1 MGGSVPRLR
10 MQRAA
15 WHRLLHLWVVA
26 SILLSSTVLAQ
37 PFGSLLGYRAV
48 EYPGPGFDFNTP
60 GDVVRELGDTD
71 GDGFTDYAIGSPQA
85 TFRGRGGVGVIYVIY
100 GSREPLGFPLE
111 SLSLAQ
117 GGDGRR
123 GFVIGNAVVHGSTQG
138 GATVG
143 SLAPL
148 GDVDGDGYD
157 DFALGDSAQPRPG
170 SGAGVLYLFYGGPRT
185 PTAVPFPAEIDLLEA
200 ANGAFG
206 DRVVRIPG
214 REGVGLYTKNVTG
227 IGDFNGDGKTDFAV
241 GNSGLPPYEAGAID
255 IHYGRDQRGIGEPDM
270 VLRGEPD
277 PAGSFAFF
285 GFNGLVGGSDYNGD
299 GVPDLMACSKLSR
312 FAAQGGA
319 CYVVFGSADL
329 ALGAEF
335 NVGRLRAGQ
344 GGNGTLGFVVDGGPR
359 YLLGFGDTIHA
370 ETDLNADGIVDLVF
384 GSPRFEPVGTA
395 GDDRGRVSVLY
406 GRRNVA
412 FAEFDLTDLLP
423 QNGGNGSFGF
433 VLEGRPPLPPRPGPR
448 TELGDSLTRA
458 GDVNGDGIDDLAIGT
473 GLAHFEDGIHGRVY
487 LVYGRNAAAGHTF
500 PPYTVMTRA
509 TLENGFATSI
519 DGFPEFRY
527 FGASIGA
534 VADLN
539 SDGRD
544 EILIGAPNARVNGAT
559 VGMGVLYVS
568 RSPQGS
574 PGFAVAVPVSDRKF
588 VALLVLLTVLG
599 ATSAMVRG
607 RVAR

>member
-1 MGGSVPRLR
+1 MGAFAPGLRL
-10 MQRAA
+10 
-15 WHRLLHLWVVA
+15 WIVA
-26 SILLSSTVLAQ
+26 TILLSSTVAAQ
-37 PFGSLLGYRAV
+37 PFGSLSGYRAV

-60 GDVVRELGDTD
+60 GDVVRELGDID

-85 TFRGRGGVGVIYVIY
+85 TFRGRGGVGVTYVIY

-111 SLSLAQ
+111 TLSLAQ

-170 SGAGVLYLFYGGPRT
+170 VGAGVLYLFYGGPRT
-185 PTAVPFPAEIDLLEA
+185 PTAVPFPAEVDLLEA
-200 ANGAFG
+200 ANSALG
-206 DRVVRIPG
+206 DRVVRVPA

-227 IGDFNGDGKTDFAV
+227 IGDFNDDGKADFAV
-241 GNSGLPPYEAGAID
+241 GNSGLPPYEAGAVD
-255 IHYGRDQRGIGEPDM
+255 IHYGRDQRGIGEPDV
-270 VLRGEPD
+270 VLRGETD
-277 PAGSFAFF
+277 PAGFAFF
-285 GFNGLVGGSDYNGD
+285 GFNGLVGGRDYNGD
-299 GVPDLMACSKLSR
+299 SVPDLMACSKLSR
-312 FAAQGGA
+312 LDVLGGA
-319 CYVVFGSADL
+319 CYVVFGSANL
-329 ALGAEF
+329 ALGTEF
-335 NVGRLRAGQ
+335 NVGTLRAGQ
-344 GGNGTLGFVVDGGPR
+344 GGNGTRGFVVDGGPT

-384 GSPRFEPVGTA
+384 GSPRFEPAGA
-395 GDDRGRVSVLY
+395 HSGDDRGRVSVLY
-406 GRRNVA
+406 GRQKFP
-412 FAEFDLTDLLP
+412 FAEIHLTDLLP
-423 QNGGNGSFGF
+423 EKGGDGSLGF
-433 VLEGRPPLPPRPGPR
+433 VLDGRPPLAPPPGPR

-458 GDVNGDGIDDLAIGT
+458 GDVNGDGIADLAIGT
-473 GLAHFEDGIHGRVY
+473 GLAHFEDGVHGRVY
-487 LVYGRNAAAGHTF
+487 IVYGRNAAVGHTF
-500 PPYTVMTRA
+500 APHTVMTRA
-509 TLENGFATSI
+509 ALENGFATSI

-544 EILIGAPNARVNGAT
+544 DILIGAPNARVNGAT

-568 RSPQGS
+568 RSPQGG

-588 VALLVLLTVLG
+588 VALLVLMTVLG
-599 ATSAMVRG
+599 AASAMVRG
-607 RVAR
+607 GGAR